1 MHYKLEVWINYSAML
16 MSHDYTHRETE
27 VIIIIPSNLR
37 KFFSVT
43 NMFSPSG
50 AS

>member
-1 MHYKLEVWINYSAML
+1 ML
-16 MSHDYTHRETE
+16 MSHDYTHREIE
-27 VIIIIPSNLR
+27 VKMIIPNNLR